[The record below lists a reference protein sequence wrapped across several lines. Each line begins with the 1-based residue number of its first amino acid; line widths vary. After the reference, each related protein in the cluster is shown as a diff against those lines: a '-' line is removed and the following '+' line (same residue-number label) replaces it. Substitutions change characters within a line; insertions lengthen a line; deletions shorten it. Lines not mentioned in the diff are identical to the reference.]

1 MAYKELQQDV
11 RQEFEFYVTFP
22 NGLQDFAFGSLLTA
36 NSQKVCLHDS
46 TEFTISQ

>member
-1 MAYKELQQDV
+1 MAYKELKQDV

-36 NSQKVCLHDS
+36 NSQKLCLHDN